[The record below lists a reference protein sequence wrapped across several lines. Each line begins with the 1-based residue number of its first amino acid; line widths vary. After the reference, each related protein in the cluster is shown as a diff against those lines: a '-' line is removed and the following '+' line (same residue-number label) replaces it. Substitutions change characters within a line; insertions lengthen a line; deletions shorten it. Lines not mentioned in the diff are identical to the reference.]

1 MYAVVVDIAVVDS
14 SLVERNFA
22 VVDVPVVVFDVPVV
36 VFVGDA
42 DVAEP

>member
-14 SLVERNFA
+14 SLVGRNFA
-22 VVDVPVVVFDVPVV
+22 VVDVPVV